1 VDPVSIVIPCY
12 NPGRWLLD
20 AVRSARAQT
29 YAQVE
34 IVLVDDGTSHAE
46 ALDCIR
52 LAATRVDRF
61 LRQTNRGLPAA
72 RNAGIRAAGG
82 RFIVPLDADDIIEP
96 RYVAECMAAVSAA
109 ESAFVYS
116 DCRIFGE
123 QHYLETLPEYNLYDL
138 LDRNSLTY
146 AALIR
151 REEWE
156 LAGGY
161 DESMRNGYEDWEF
174 WLRLGAANRFG
185 RRLPRPLFR
194 YRRRKGSLYDVALAH
209 HAEIVAYIQS
219 RHPELYDD
227 RQRARIKALWAP
239 AVRFAGPRPAEPQ
252 TIEDICFDEAEAE
265 AARPGG
271 AAEAPA
277 WLLPGSNGLDRHS
290 GELAA
295 LAVWAGQP
303 VRGLPD
309 GSVAMSRRY
318 AAKHR
323 QLFER
328 GIPSGGVTAPQP
340 TPAATRHWSKLHRH
354 LANAELLSLEV
365 WALHPVESALR
376 LIPLRFKERMN
387 SWLGRPLFDLSFYL
401 RFQPKT
407 LLIENTLSQPLRY
420 FPRPSPGRMRV
431 ALITPHLGHGGA
443 EQVLLELASALPA
456 DRFEVLLLA
465 TQSTDDRW
473 IGRWRQSV
481 AHVYDLARAV
491 PAQKTV
497 AAIYTIVTNWNC
509 GAVVVQNSLAGYA
522 ALPHIA
528 RDLPGA
534 RLMDVVHSVDEKWDL
549 VSVTAGLARQIDVRV
564 AVSDAV
570 RQRLLACGTPGDRI
584 ELVRNGIDLERFRP
598 RAETAAPERKRI
610 LFAGR
615 LDPVKRP
622 WLLVDIAGELLALR
636 KKKDFVF
643 VVAGEGPEAARL
655 RAGVERQGLEG
666 VFELLGHV
674 EDMPPLMAAADVVV
688 LPSRSEGV
696 PLTVIESFACSTP
709 VVASNVGAVA
719 EVLDSTCGVLIDP
732 AGREASTFAAAIDR
746 LLDQPALC
754 RAMGEA
760 GRRKVAAEYDLRRA
774 REAYRRL
781 FD

>member
-1 VDPVSIVIPCY
+1 MDLVSIVIPCY
-12 NPGRWLLD
+12 NPGRWLLE
-20 AVRSARAQT
+20 AVASARAQT

-34 IVLVDDGTSHAE
+34 IVLVDDGTSQAD
-46 ALDCIR
+46 ALDWVR
-52 LAATRVDRF
+52 TAATRVDRF

-72 RNAGIRAAGG
+72 RNAGVRAASG
-82 RFIVPLDADDIIEP
+82 RFVVPLDADDMIEP
-96 RYVAECMAAVSAA
+96 RYVAECMAAISAA
-109 ESAFVYS
+109 DAAFVYS
-116 DCRIFGE
+116 DCRVFGE
-123 QHYLETLPEYNLYDL
+123 RHYLETLPEYNLYDL

-151 REEWE
+151 REGWE
-156 LAGGY
+156 LVGGC

-185 RRLPRPLFR
+185 RRLPQPLFR
-194 YRRRKGSLYDVALAH
+194 YRRRKGSLYDVALSH
-209 HAEIVAYIQS
+209 HAEIVAYMQS

-227 RQRARIKALWAP
+227 RARARIKALWAP

-252 TIEDICFDEAEAE
+252 TIEDVCFDEAEAP
-265 AARPGG
+265 RPCGM
-271 AAEAPA
+271 AEAPA
-277 WLLPGSNGLDRHS
+277 WLVPGANGLDRHS

-295 LAVWAGQP
+295 LAVWAGQSS
-303 VRGLPD
+303 RGLPD
-309 GSVAMSRRY
+309 GSMAMSRKY

-323 QLFER
+323 RLFER
-328 GIPSGGVTAPQP
+328 GIPPGGAAAPRPAPTA
-340 TPAATRHWSKLHRH
+340 TPYWSTLHRH

-387 SWLGRPLFDLSFYL
+387 RWLGRPLFDLSFYL

-407 LLIENTLSQPLRY
+407 LLIENALSRPLRY

-431 ALITPHLGHGGA
+431 AFITPHLGHGGA
-443 EQVLLELASALPA
+443 ERVLLELASVLPA

-509 GAVVVQNSLAGYA
+509 AAVVVQNSLAGYA
-522 ALPHIA
+522 ALPHLA
-528 RDLPGA
+528 RDLPQV
-534 RLMDVVHSVDEKWDL
+534 RLIDVVHSVDEKWDL
-549 VSVTAGLARQIDVRV
+549 ISVTAGLARQFDARV

-615 LDPVKRP
+615 LDAVKRP
-622 WLLVDIAGELLALR
+622 WLLVDIAAELLALR
-636 KKKDFVF
+636 KQPDFVF
-643 VVAGEGPEAARL
+643 VVAGEGPEAGRL
-655 RAGVERQGLEG
+655 RAGVGRQGLEG

-674 EDMPPLMAAADVVV
+674 EDMPPLMAAADVVL

-696 PLTVIESFACSTP
+696 PLSVIESLACATP

-719 EVLDSTCGVLIDP
+719 EALDSTCGVLIDP
-732 AGREASTFAAAIDR
+732 AGREASAFAAAINR
-746 LLDQPALC
+746 LLEQPALC